1 MSEQEQQQQ
10 VPEQQQEQLASA
22 DLSAED
28 ENSQQKRKRDEED
41 QAAPEQAEEL
51 KKSKLDE
58 QAQQQQQGQEQQQQ
72 QQVYAQGQQQ
82 QALQQVT
89 VALPESSGLA
99 LKETGTPGEFSAI
112 IHIAPDK
119 VGSVIG
125 SRGAVVQDIMGRAG
139 CKIHVNQ
146 DFPDGVDREVEF
158 VGTQAQIEAG
168 EKLVRAVVES
178 GPTVLQML
186 NGPVVQ
192 KVMDCEKPLVG
203 RVIGSGGA
211 TIRDIQTR
219 CGAKVQIHQDMP
231 EHEPR
236 KIEIT
241 GNANAVE
248 QASMLIQF
256 VMENGPPGPG
266 GLPTFGPGNA
276 MVMPGA
282 MNMGM
287 GGGGLMPIS
296 MGAGGLPVMAGSQP
310 GSQVLEVQKTFVGKI
325 IGRGGET
332 IKMIQDASGARVQIE
347 QNVEPC
353 RVNITGNPQSVTMAV
368 QFVQE
373 IMANGP
379 NRINSMSQQ
388 MQGGMGMGGG
398 GGYYGGGG
406 GGYGGGYQQQQ
417 QYGGYPQ
424 QQQYGGYQQQQY
436 GGQQAQQYGG
446 YQQQGQQ
453 YGGQQRQQ
461 QGYAGGGYQQE
472 APKASGLP
480 AGWTEHQT
488 DDGKPY
494 WYNAGT
500 GVSQVLLENCVN
512 FILLVLINII
522 VIPFYV

>member
-1 MSEQEQQQQ
+1 MSEQEQQQQQ

-28 ENSQQKRKRDEED
+28 ENSQQKRKREEED

-58 QAQQQQQGQEQQQQ
+58 QTQQQQQGQQQ

-406 GGYGGGYQQQQ
+406 YGGGYQQQQ

-512 FILLVLINII
+512 FFLLVLINII

>member
-1 MSEQEQQQQ
+1 MSEQEQQQQQ

-28 ENSQQKRKRDEED
+28 ENSQQKRKREEED

-58 QAQQQQQGQEQQQQ
+58 QTQQQQQGQQQ

-406 GGYGGGYQQQQ
+406 YGGGYQQQQ